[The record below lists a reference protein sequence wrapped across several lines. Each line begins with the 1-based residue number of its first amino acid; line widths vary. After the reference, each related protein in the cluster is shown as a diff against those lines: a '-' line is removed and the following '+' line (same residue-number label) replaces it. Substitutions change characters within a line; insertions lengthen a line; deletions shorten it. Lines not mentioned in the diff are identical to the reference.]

1 MEFADDAGDSALSLQ
16 NREIYSELAKKTKKL
31 ERLKEKVM
39 HLFFFFFFYSC
50 GGGRPTETLKLWA
63 TLLPCFW

>member
-39 HLFFFFFFYSC
+39 HLFFFFFPC